1 MKCPNCQLNIHL
13 NVIDSRETHNVIRR
27 RRECEEC
34 KYRLTTY
41 EYITSISKQ
50 EKLEILGNDISDII
64 DKLGIIQ
71 KDIRDSLHF
80 AGTNNRNI

>member
-1 MKCPNCQLNIHL
+1 MKCPSCQTDTHL
-13 NVIDSRETHNVIRR
+13 KVINSRETHNVIRR

-41 EYITSISKQ
+41 EYIEPMSKQ
-50 EKLEILGNDISDII
+50 EKLELLGVDINDIIN
-64 DKLGIIQ
+64 KLGIIQ
-71 KDIRDSLHF
+71 KNIRDSLHF